1 MMTPLLSI
9 LFLCT
14 GNSARSQL
22 AEAIFR
28 NMAGND
34 FRVFSAG
41 TQPQGIDDRVFQTLK
56 KRGIPTDGL
65 KSESLEDLDEQQF
78 DYVIT
83 LCDNAKNECAHYPQ
97 SDALLHWDLADPRQQ
112 DGLTPFD
119 NTADILEGQ
128 IKLFLQL
135 NTPGVIK
142 SDSNPDEFFKLLSD
156 NTRLRIL
163 MLIEDEHELCVNDLV
178 VALQESQS
186 KISRHLAQMRTL
198 KILSSHRRAQNIFYR
213 LNPEL
218 PPWMEL
224 VLAVTRT
231 GQPDFINQEKIRLKA
246 HASNNSLNNISNNTA
261 SANAGKI

>member
-1 MMTPLLSI
+1 MTTLLSI

-28 NMAGND
+28 NMADDD

-56 KRGIPTDGL
+56 KRGIAADGL
-65 KSESLEDLDEQQF
+65 TSKSLEDLEEQHF

-97 SDALLHWDLADPRQQ
+97 SDALLHWDLADPRRQE
-112 DGLTPFD
+112 GLSPFET
-119 NTADILEGQ
+119 TADILEGH

-135 NTPGVIK
+135 NTPNVIK
-142 SDSNPDEFFKLLSD
+142 NDSNPGDFFKLLSD

-178 VALQESQS
+178 EALQESQS

-198 KILSSHRRAQNIFYR
+198 KVLSSHRRAQNIFYR
-213 LNPEL
+213 LNPNL
-218 PPWMEL
+218 PPWMKL
-224 VLAVTRT
+224 ILAVTRT
-231 GQPDFINQEKIRLKA
+231 GQPDFINQEKIRLKEQ
-246 HASNNSLNNISNNTA
+246 ASNSSRQK
-261 SANAGKI
+261 SGKYGVKESVV

>member
-1 MMTPLLSI
+1 MTPLLSI

-28 NMAGND
+28 NMASDD

-56 KRGIPTDGL
+56 KLGIPADGL
-65 KSESLEDLDEQQF
+65 KSQCLDDLDEQHF

-97 SDALLHWDLADPRQQ
+97 SDALLHWDLADPKLQK
-112 DGLTPFD
+112 GLSPFE
-119 NTADILEGQ
+119 NTAHSLQEH

-142 SDSNPDEFFKLLSD
+142 NDSSPAEFYKLLSD
-156 NTRLRIL
+156 HTRLRIL
-163 MLIEDEHELCVNDLV
+163 MLIEDEQELCVNDLV
-178 VALQESQS
+178 EALQESQS
-186 KISRHLAQMRTL
+186 KVSRHLALMRTL
-198 KILSSHRRAQNIFYR
+198 KMLSTHRRAQNIFYR
-213 LNPEL
+213 LNPDL

-246 HASNNSLNNISNNTA
+246 HTSNHAAPVKT
-261 SANAGKI
+261 GKV

>member
-1 MMTPLLSI
+1 MTPLLSI

-28 NMAGND
+28 NMADDD

-41 TQPQGIDDRVFQTLK
+41 TQPQIIDERVFQTLK
-56 KRGIPTDGL
+56 KRGISADGL
-65 KSESLEDLDEQQF
+65 TSKNLEDLDEQHF

-112 DGLTPFD
+112 EGLSPFET
-119 NTADILEGQ
+119 TADILEGQ

-135 NTPGVIK
+135 NTPDVIK
-142 SDSNPDEFFKLLSD
+142 NDSNPADFFKLLSD

-178 VALQESQS
+178 EALQESQS

-198 KILSSHRRAQNIFYR
+198 KVLSSHRRAQNIFYR
-213 LNPEL
+213 LNPNL
-218 PPWMEL
+218 PP
-224 VLAVTRT
+224 
-231 GQPDFINQEKIRLKA
+231 
-246 HASNNSLNNISNNTA
+246 
-261 SANAGKI
+261 